1 MFFDRVASSPLFR
14 RSDHGLHA
22 ARFAR
27 PYELAPLIS
36 HTLTDNE
43 ALLLGVWNGNRPI
56 SVRPTLSRSE
66 LGNLAAVA
74 RTRGGKGL
82 LAKAQI
88 LSWSSSLIVNDIK
101 GELYEETAGFKS
113 TMSRVFVFDTRG
125 IGNRFDPLHG
135 RESEDELRA
144 MAEYLLAEPHEGHG
158 LIFTKRAVKML
169 TQLFKAARIEGHPP
183 LSYAGHF
190 IHLGITDAARR
201 LEELSIRENLPPKD
215 NLATRFLDVAFSDAD
230 FESRF
235 LQDAWSTLTGK
246 IEPVITETIL
256 KSLAGADFSPA
267 DIISGERPV
276 TLYLRW
282 PEKHVHALA
291 PLIRLVWSSLID
303 GLCAAFDERRGRGCR
318 KVLALLDEA
327 GRAPIAGLPEYA
339 ATVAGR
345 HISLWLAYQSRS
357 QPAAIYGDKRAEILW
372 DNMES
377 IVFYRPATGNRST
390 GKYLEDSLGERS
402 GFARSETEHEGERAS
417 ESKSERA
424 IPLLTAWDIQRMGDT
439 DIIGFHRDIPPF
451 RAKRMNYR
459 NFPELVGRSKIAPP
473 QVSRLPDVADIPD
486 LTGQSE
492 GELSEFFDP
501 DGV

>member
-1 MFFDRVASSPLFR
+1 M
-14 RSDHGLHA
+14 
-22 ARFAR
+22 
-27 PYELAPLIS
+27 
-36 HTLTDNE
+36 
-43 ALLLGVWNGNRPI
+43 LLSVWDGNRPL
-56 SVRPTLSRSE
+56 SVRPLPHRPE

-88 LSWSSSLIVNDIK
+88 LTWSGSLVVNDIK

-113 TMSRVFVFDTRG
+113 TMSDVFVFDTRG

-135 RESEDELRA
+135 RETEDELRA

-201 LEELSIRENLPPKD
+201 LEELSIRENLAPKD
-215 NLATRFLDVAFSDAD
+215 NLATRFLDVAFQDAD

-256 KSLAGADFSPA
+256 KSVAGADFSPV
-267 DIISGERPV
+267 DIICGRRPV

-282 PEKHVHALA
+282 PEKHVQAYA

-303 GLCAAFDERRGRGCR
+303 GLCAAYDERRGRGCR
-318 KVLALLDEA
+318 RVLALLDEA

-402 GFARSETEHEGERAS
+402 GFAASSTEHDGERAS

-451 RAKRMNYR
+451 RAKRMNYL
-459 NFPELVGRSKIAPP
+459 NLPELVRRSRIAPP
-473 QVSRLPDVADIPD
+473 DVHTLPHVADIPE
-486 LTGQSE
+486 LTGQSDA
-492 GELSEFFDP
+492 ELPEFFDP
-501 DGV
+501 DGL

>member
-1 MFFDRVASSPLFR
+1 M
-14 RSDHGLHA
+14 SDV
-22 ARFAR
+22 
-27 PYELAPLIS
+27 Y
-36 HTLTDNE
+36 
-43 ALLLGVWNGNRPI
+43 
-56 SVRPTLSRSE
+56 
-66 LGNLAAVA
+66 
-74 RTRGGKGL
+74 
-82 LAKAQI
+82 
-88 LSWSSSLIVNDIK
+88 
-101 GELYEETAGFKS
+101 
-113 TMSRVFVFDTRG
+113 VFDTRG
-125 IGNRFDPLHG
+125 TGNRFDPLHG
-135 RESEDELRA
+135 RETEDELRA
-144 MAEYLLAEPHEGHG
+144 MADYLLIEPNEGHG

-169 TQLFKAARIEGHPP
+169 TQLFKAARIEGYPP

-190 IHLGITDAARR
+190 VHLGITDAAKR
-201 LEELSIRENLPPKD
+201 LEELSIRQNLAPKD

-267 DIISGERPV
+267 DIICGHRPV

-282 PEKHVHALA
+282 PEKHVHAYA

-303 GLCAAFDERRGRGCR
+303 GLCAAYDARRGRGCR

-390 GKYLEDSLGERS
+390 GKYLEDTLGERS
-402 GFARSETEHEGERAS
+402 GFARSETEHDGERPS

-451 RAKRMNYR
+451 RAKRMNYL
-459 NFPELVGRSKIAPP
+459 NFPELVRRSRKAPP
-473 QVSRLPDVADIPD
+473 RVDLLPDVTDIPD

-492 GELSEFFDP
+492 GELPEFFDP